1 VWSSV
6 SSSQRILCLWLNR
19 LSTDRVA
26 RQSHETAP
34 LVVFGKRGNLDLLL
48 AVDAQAQRL
57 GLTAGLAL
65 AQARAMHPALA
76 AMPEDQAGDAH
87 LLDAIAD
94 WCQRYTPLVAV
105 DPPDGILLD
114 IGGCAHLFG
123 GEAKLRDDLL
133 ARVTG
138 FGLSGRAAI
147 ATTIGTA
154 WAAARFSD
162 AAITESKSARE
173 CLAPLPLAAL
183 RLAPDKVAALARLGL
198 KRIGDILDLP
208 RAPLAARFGTDLL
221 RQLDRA
227 LGREDEPLTPRL
239 PVPPYVAERN
249 FHEPIAR
256 EEDVLATVERLA
268 ARLQTTLT
276 ARGDGA
282 RRLEL
287 ALFRTDGLVKR
298 IAAGTSRPARDPQ
311 AIRALF
317 VERLAALGDEIDP
330 GFGFDLARLSV
341 LVAEPCPDEQIGLG
355 TRAALASEA
364 SGQRGHSISAR
375 AGHSPE
381 LGSSAREDQAELDR
395 LVDRLSARLG
405 RRRVSRLVANDS
417 HIPEL
422 AATAMPAQI
431 KTEPGWDAFRRFHA
445 ETGMSPRP
453 LRLLA
458 KPEPI
463 DEVMALVPD
472 GPPLRFR
479 WRRALHEVVAAEGPE
494 RISGDWWSEQGWPL
508 APLASATR
516 ADEPGSGEYP
526 ARALLE
532 SSRWP
537 LASATRDYFR
547 IEDKTGLR
555 FWLFRSGLY
564 RDVIPGQSPPR
575 WFLHGMYA

>member
-1 VWSSV
+1 
-6 SSSQRILCLWLNR
+6 LER
-19 LSTDRVA
+19 LSTDRIT
-26 RQSHETAP
+26 RQSHEAAP

-48 AVDAQAQRL
+48 AVDAKAQRL

-76 AMPEDQAGDAH
+76 AVPEDQAGDAR
-87 LLDAIAD
+87 LLDALAD
-94 WCQRYTPLVAV
+94 WCQRYTPLVAI

-138 FGLSGRAAI
+138 FGLSARAAI

-154 WAAARFSD
+154 WAAARFGD
-162 AAITESKSARE
+162 AAVATNNRE

-183 RLAPDKVAALARLGL
+183 RLPPDMVTALARLGL

-208 RAPLAARFGTDLL
+208 RAPLAARFGVALL

-239 PVPPYVAERN
+239 PVPPYVSERS

-276 ARGDGA
+276 TRGDGA
-282 RRLEL
+282 RRFEL
-287 ALFRTDGLVKR
+287 ALFRTDGVVKR
-298 IAAGTSRPARDPQ
+298 IAAGTSRPTRDPQ

-330 GFGFDLARLSV
+330 GFGFDLLRLSV

-355 TRAALASEA
+355 ARAALAS
-364 SGQRGHSISAR
+364 
-375 AGHSPE
+375 
-381 LGSSAREDQAELDR
+381 EDQAELDR

-422 AATAMPAQI
+422 AAAAMPAQMFARED
-431 KTEPGWDAFRRFHA
+431 KGGGGWDAFRRFHA

-494 RISGDWWSEQGWPL
+494 RIAGAWWSEQAG
-508 APLASATR
+508 
-516 ADEPGSGEYP
+516 
-526 ARALLE
+526 ALTE
-532 SSRWP
+532 WSRWP
-537 LASATRDYFR
+537 LARATRDYFR
-547 IEDKTGLR
+547 IEDKAGLR

-564 RDVIPGQSPPR
+564 RDVTPGLPPPR